1 MGLSPLAGGRT
12 VETKGMT
19 SSTFDLLTAVWV
31 FFLFLVLTDFFFF
44 DAVGREDFI
53 DFFLTLA
60 GELDLGG
67 VGGSC
72 PPTEEVKRNT
82 AAQRMAQKRMAVRK
96 RIVLTL

>member
-12 VETKGMT
+12 VETKGMAA
-19 SSTFDLLTAVWV
+19 SAFGLLTADGV
-31 FFLFLVLTDFFFF
+31 FFLFLDLTVFFFF
-44 DAVGREDFI
+44 NAVVREDFF

-67 VGGSC
+67 VGGSY